1 MQKKSDLEKLLAY
14 VHQALE
20 MHKLEKQPQVFLKIA
35 PDLIESEL
43 KDIAQVVTNKKFAI
57 DGIIVSNTT
66 IARPDYLRSENKT
79 ETGGLSGAPVR
90 EISTECVRK
99 IYK

>member
-1 MQKKSDLEKLLAY
+1 MQKKSDLEKLLSY
-14 VHQALE
+14 VKQALD
-20 MHKLEKQPQVFLKIA
+20 MQKLEKKPQVFLKIA
-35 PDLIESEL
+35 PDLIETEM
-43 KDIAQVVTNKKFAI
+43 KDIAQVVTNTKFGI

-66 IARPDYLRSENKT
+66 IARPDYLRSENKS

-99 IYK
+99 MYK